1 LSLDF
6 HFRYLHEPFIPVVL
20 INPASGTSFASR
32 ALIDTGA
39 QASLFDELVAQRL
52 GLNLRTATGRTISGI
67 GGSTGLAGTA
77 LVEIKLLGLD
87 ALSSVLE
94 LRFVP
99 GIEEQL
105 GNLLGLD
112 VLSFFDFGLSHANRV
127 GYLGRA

>member
-1 LSLDF
+1 LTTTGAP
-6 HFRYLHEPFIPVVL
+6 RA
-20 INPASGTSFASR
+20 PASCIA
-32 ALIDTGA
+32 
-39 QASLFDELVAQRL
+39 
-52 GLNLRTATGRTISGI
+52 
-67 GGSTGLAGTA
+67 A